1 MAGFLAFIG
10 VSTNQREQVEDS
22 LGRAENEAF
31 GMDKPN
37 RHRAARFEALG
48 VMVGDYSLRLYNHL
62 RGLTM
67 KTDAINVTLP
77 NGIELVMFRKVKGL
91 MAKGQEESVEELWA
105 RFARALKQTDWS
117 SVIKIYGDEQA
128 HSPAA
133 LVSAGD

>member
-1 MAGFLAFIG
+1 
-10 VSTNQREQVEDS
+10 
-22 LGRAENEAF
+22 
-31 GMDKPN
+31 MDKPN